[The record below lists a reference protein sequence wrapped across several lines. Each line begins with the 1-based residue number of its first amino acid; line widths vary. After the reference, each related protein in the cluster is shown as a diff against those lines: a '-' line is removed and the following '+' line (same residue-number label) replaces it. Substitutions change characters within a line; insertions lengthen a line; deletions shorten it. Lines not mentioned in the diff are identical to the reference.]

1 MVVFNKEYN
10 MGTDYE
16 ILKKICQ
23 NRKSTRKFSNREI
36 AREDIDKII
45 SLAQNSPY
53 ASGLKNW
60 DIQVI
65 TDIEMI
71 KQIAQSVRQKVT
83 EWESEIRDDFREH
96 FVNYANN
103 FTLFESAPVLFV
115 LNFRVSPVMAHMF
128 GNNINNDILTWER
141 DNFTKSI
148 SCVAMLILLAAES
161 LGLGACYMTGPLIAQ
176 DKIKPLIK
184 TKPGREIGAII
195 PVGYKI

>member
-1 MVVFNKEYN
+1 MVVFNKAYN

-16 ILKKICQ
+16 ILKNICQ
-23 NRKSTRKFSNREI
+23 RRKSNRKFFNREI
-36 AREDIDKII
+36 SKDDIDKII
-45 SLAQNSPY
+45 AVAESSPY

-65 TDIEMI
+65 TDVDMI
-71 KQIAQSVRQKVT
+71 KQIAHGVREKVKD
-83 EWESEIRDDFREH
+83 WEPEIRDDFREH
-96 FVNYANN
+96 FVNYARN
-103 FTLFESAPVLFV
+103 FTFFEDAPVLFI

-128 GNNINNDILTWER
+128 GSNIKNDILTWER

-176 DKIKPLIK
+176 DKIKPLLK
-184 TKPGREIGAII
+184 TKPGREIGALI
-195 PVGYKI
+195 PVGYK